1 MKTCNN
7 CSTINDLAAVQCHT
21 CKMHDDFTPL
31 SNAVEEVPDIP
42 SNNVQCTN
50 CGSFHPGE
58 GAHCSHCRYPL
69 KTSTP
74 KLIPN
79 KSIQLFR
86 KTG

>member
-7 CSTINDLAAVQCHT
+7 CNTINEVTAIKCNT
-21 CKMHDDFTPL
+21 CNMYGDFTPL
-31 SNAVEEVPDIP
+31 SNSVEEVPDVPTKNI
-42 SNNVQCTN
+42 QCTN

-58 GAHCSHCRYPL
+58 GAHCQHCRFPMA
-69 KTSTP
+69 TSMP

-86 KTG
+86 KVG